1 MRGSNE
7 RMEAASRST
16 AYVGIGLVL
25 LCLLWP
31 SPTPAMAQTE
41 GDRGAHALIE
51 QYQQAIV
58 QERMRRF
65 LEETKDGFPGR
76 PARLLPTA
84 LDTLGPW
91 LAARTPGVTHEEE
104 PDGPA
109 PLVVEDVR
117 HVRHFAY
124 AWFEQTY
131 GNNSWAYL
139 GSVGSHKRARLDTTQ
154 TPQLRARLQAH
165 FGDPTVTMA
174 ELGHQ
179 QATGEPSPQFVY
191 ALVINDSMAVQIRDV
206 NGPEDRGLILMTE
219 SRWRDRL
226 LELRAALLKPLLDI
240 DPAPYVD
247 YYYNREFNH
256 WQRTGYDGSAYFI
269 DRIRPPNLRRGRPQL

>member
-7 RMEAASRST
+7 RTEVRYGRNTSAALLLL
-16 AYVGIGLVL
+16 YV
-25 LCLLWP
+25 LWTM
-31 SPTPAMAQTE
+31 PTPAMAQTE
-41 GDRGAHALIE
+41 GDRGAHTLIE

-76 PARLLPTA
+76 PARLLPTVA
-84 LDTLGPW
+84 DTLGPW
-91 LAARTPGVTHEEE
+91 LAARTPGVTYEEE
-104 PDGPA
+104 GDGLQ

-117 HVRHFAY
+117 RLRHYAY
-124 AWFEQTY
+124 PWFEETY
-131 GNNSWAYL
+131 GSGSWAYL
-139 GSVGSHKRARLDTTQ
+139 GYIGSQGLAQLDTTQ
-154 TPQLRARLQAH
+154 TPRLRARLQAH

-174 ELGHQ
+174 ELGRQ
-179 QATGEPSPQFVY
+179 QDSGEPSPQFVY
-191 ALVINDSMAVQIRDV
+191 ALVVNDSMAVQIRDV

-226 LELRAALLKPLLDI
+226 PELRAALLEPLLETA
-240 DPAPYVD
+240 PAPYVD

-256 WQRTGYDGSAYFI
+256 WLRTGYNGSAYFI
-269 DRIRPPNLRRGRPQL
+269 ERIRPPNLRRGRPQL

>member
-7 RMEAASRST
+7 RMEAGVRS
-16 AYVGIGLVL
+16 AACAGIALVL
-25 LCLLWP
+25 LCLLWSFP
-31 SPTPAMAQTE
+31 VPATAQTE
-41 GDRGAHALIE
+41 GDRGAHTLIE

-84 LDTLGPW
+84 LDTLRPW
-91 LAARTPGVTHEEE
+91 LAARTPGVTYAQE
-104 PDGPA
+104 PDGPP

-124 AWFEQTY
+124 AWFEQAY
-131 GNNSWAYL
+131 GNSSWAYL
-139 GSVGSHKRARLDTTQ
+139 GYVGSQGRARLDTTQ

-165 FGDPTVTMA
+165 FGAPTLTMA
-174 ELGHQ
+174 ELGRQ
-179 QATGEPSPQFVY
+179 RASGEPSPQFVY
-191 ALVINDSMAVQIRDV
+191 ALVVNDSMAVQIRDV

-226 LELRAALLKPLLDI
+226 LELRAALLEPLLDI

-256 WQRTGYDGSAYFI
+256 WQRTGYDGSAYFT
-269 DRIRPPNLRRGRPQL
+269 DRIRPPNLRRGRPRL